1 MIRYKSCAGAVG
13 ALVHQCDPCDTP
25 ELGRVRSLVLIKKGT
40 AIKLPFEAEE
50 WRNAI
55 ESGQIVIIPKTV
67 GSFDGGTPK
76 VGDGYGDEQER
87 KLGDD
92 YILSVKDPNY
102 KDNKDFWQAAEGE
115 VWNIAFRSETMLH
128 YVKADCKLT
137 AKAPIEEGL
146 DTRVVWNIEVKWFS
160 STKPEASEVEPIRE
174 LFSCYEVVDNGEDEG
189 E

>member
-1 MIRYKSCAGAVG
+1 MIKYKTCAGNIG
-13 ALVHQCDPCDTP
+13 ALIHTCDPCDTP

-40 AIKLPFEAEE
+40 SISIPFQLKE
-50 WRNAI
+50 WQNAI
-55 ESGQIVIIPKTV
+55 ESGQIIIIPKTV

-92 YILSVKDPNY
+92 YVLSVKDPGY
-102 KDNKDFWQAAEGE
+102 AKNKDFWQTAEGE
-115 VWNIAFRSETMLH
+115 TWNVAFRTETMLQ

-160 STKPEASEVEPIRE
+160 AVKPEVSEFEPIAE
-174 LFSCYEVVDNGEDEG
+174 VFNCHEVVADDGNGE
-189 E
+189 